1 MKTVWR
7 VVYIIYATILL
18 AVVLNISLQY
28 QEQKYFESEG
38 QKALASTNKLER
50 FYFFYGS
57 LGYHT
62 KSPVLLYETPDFIL
76 TFYEVYRSESDIPIF
91 YIMLYPQYEGFK
103 PDDRVLYTLSFHSED
118 GTVKPYNFDQFRNL
132 QMYVLVNSLRHA
144 EISIKEIQDLKPT
157 KITVNKR
164 TSGLNEQNEIV
175 VKNEETDIMYHIT
188 ETDLIIENAIKEVG
202 KDDDLLHEKGIFPQ
216 FYHSMKKFSYIV
228 YTSLAAT
235 LIAIVLGA
243 YFLFFFRRGKKAPL
257 GRRETTESFKNFR
270 PKEYE
275 IKDPLLVEDEDE
287 DSK

>member
-18 AVVLNISLQY
+18 AVVLNISLRY
-28 QEQKYFESEG
+28 QEQKYFENEG
-38 QKALASTNKLER
+38 PKALASTNELER

-62 KSPVLLYETPDFIL
+62 KSPVLLYETIDFIL
-76 TFYEVYRSESDIPIF
+76 AFYEVYRPELDLPIF

-118 GTVKPYNFDQFRNL
+118 GTIKLYNFDQFRNM
-132 QMYVLVNSLRHA
+132 QMYVLVNSSRHA
-144 EISIKEIQDLKPT
+144 EIPIQKINDLKPVQ
-157 KITVNKR
+157 ITVNKR
-164 TSGLNEQNEIV
+164 YAVLNEQNEV
-175 VKNEETDIMYHIT
+175 EVNTDKTEIMYHIT
-188 ETDLIIENAIKEVG
+188 ETDLIIEKAIKEVG
-202 KDDDLLHEKGIFPQ
+202 KNDDLLYEKGIFPQ
-216 FYHSMKKFSYIV
+216 FHHSMAKYSYIV
-228 YTSLAAT
+228 YTSVSVT

-257 GRRETTESFKNFR
+257 GRKETTESFKNFR

-275 IKDPLLVEDEDE
+275 IKDPLLVEDEDK
-287 DSK
+287 DS